1 MLKPEAPRSLYRSPN
16 LQISMFVDVVVF
28 FSVVLLLYTTWQN
41 ELLINTMNFPFN
53 RYMTTLIYI

>member
-28 FSVVLLLYTTWQN
+28 FSVVLLLYTT
-41 ELLINTMNFPFN
+41 
-53 RYMTTLIYI
+53 